1 MTPFFVLAIKSSIST
16 THFLVQRVLS
26 KMFRLVLGSEVSVG
40 LEIIACE
47 ERILSKFA
55 WNFQRIDC
63 MFRNISVVFHLV
75 DCAVQV
81 LAETFFKSTGNDR
94 QAVFYIA

>member
-1 MTPFFVLAIKSSIST
+1 
-16 THFLVQRVLS
+16 
-26 KMFRLVLGSEVSVG
+26 MFRLVLGSEVSVG

-47 ERILSKFA
+47 ERILA